1 MYLEYWG
8 LKEMPFENTPDPR
21 FFYHS
26 SHHEEA
32 LSRLRYVVNNNKG
45 AAMLT
50 GVFGCGKTA
59 ILRALVTGL
68 QQRSYQTAFI
78 TNPQLKAME
87 LLRSIARYLGAE
99 GLPFKFSDMSSDYF
113 LEVIERI
120 LINNT
125 KDGRQTLVIIDEAH
139 VITDLDVLE
148 ELRML
153 LNFQLEDKFLITLI
167 LAGQPELQE
176 RISKTKQLLQ
186 RMAISYNIGPLSET
200 EIDGYINYRLSVAGA
215 SRQIFEPEA
224 IKIVHKV
231 SGGIPRRINH
241 ICDLSLFIG
250 SANNF
255 KVINGQVVEDAVS
268 SFEV

>member
-1 MYLEYWG
+1 MYLEYWK

-26 SHHEEA
+26 LHHEEA
-32 LSRLRYVVNNNKG
+32 LSRLRYVVDNKKG

-59 ILRALVTGL
+59 IAKALVSGL
-68 QQRSYQTAFI
+68 HPGSYQTAFI

-120 LINNT
+120 LVNNI
-125 KDGRQTLVIIDEAH
+125 KDSRHTLIIIDESH

-153 LNFQLEDKFLITLI
+153 LNFQLEDKFIMTLI
-167 LAGQPELQE
+167 LIGQPELQE
-176 RISKTKQLLQ
+176 RILKTKQLLQ
-186 RMAISYNIGPLSET
+186 RIAMSYSIGALSEQ
-200 EIDGYINYRLSVAGA
+200 EVEGYITHRLNVAG
-215 SRQIFEPEA
+215 SSSKIFEPEA
-224 IKIVHKV
+224 IKAVHKF
-231 SGGIPRRINH
+231 SGGIPRRLNR
-241 ICDLSLFIG
+241 ICDLSLLIG
-250 SANNF
+250 SANNLE
-255 KVINGQVVEDAVS
+255 VINERVIGEAVS
-268 SFEV
+268 TFEI